1 MQGVT
6 VFKKFLFFC
15 EINLAAVEATFAFA
29 RAVIK
34 EIRLG
39 G

>member
-1 MQGVT
+1 M
-6 VFKKFLFFC
+6 FKKFLFFC
-15 EINLAAVEATFAFA
+15 EINLAAAEATFGFV
-29 RAVIK
+29 RTVIK